1 MIKANFSAYASY
13 VTDSLYQWS
22 LNQVL
27 SVNGLNLTVAP
38 EVHFS
43 NANMDKAIVRQSTLN
58 DHVVSVA
65 IPNSLLQEPLPIK
78 AHIGIYEGDTF
89 KVIEL
94 VEIPVIP
101 KAKPLDY
108 KIENNDEEIYS
119 FNRLENMIKN
129 INIEYD
135 GEHLYFVN
143 QSGVRKQL
151 AEV

>member
-1 MIKANFSAYASY
+1 MIKTNFNAYASY
-13 VTDSLYQWS
+13 VTDSLYQWDI
-22 LNQVL
+22 NQVL
-27 SVNGLNLTVAP
+27 SVSGLNILVAP

-43 NANMDKAIVRQSTLN
+43 NANMDKAIVRQSTLK
-58 DHVVSVA
+58 DHIVSVA

-89 KVIEL
+89 KIIEL

-108 KIENNDEEIYS
+108 TIENTDEEIYS

-135 GEHLYFVN
+135 GEHLYFVTQN
-143 QSGVRKQL
+143 GVRKQL

>member
-1 MIKANFSAYASY
+1 MIKANFNSYNAY
-13 VTDSLYQWS
+13 VTDTVYQWD
-22 LNQVL
+22 LGRKLVI
-27 SVNGLNLTVAP
+27 NGLNLTVAP

-43 NANMDKAIVRQSTLN
+43 NANMDKAIVRQSTLK
-58 DHVVSVA
+58 DHIVSVA

-78 AHIGIYEGDTF
+78 AHIGVYEGDTF

-108 KIENNDEEIYS
+108 TIENTDEEIYS

-135 GEHLYFVN
+135 GEHLYFVTQN
-143 QSGVRKQL
+143 GVRKQL